1 MSGSKYR
8 RFLRTLV
15 KSCKNKAC
23 KDCGFKRPPHEM
35 TYDHVRGKKLFN
47 LGGSLLGLTEQI
59 VRAEIAK
66 CDVVCVWCHR
76 EREKERK
83 RKAA

>member
-1 MSGSKYR
+1 
-8 RFLRTLV
+8 
-15 KSCKNKAC
+15 
-23 KDCGFKRPPHEM
+23 M